1 MRLVAVVAAVVLVP
15 ASFAW
20 AHGLND
26 RPPDARA
33 LADLEAK
40 AAIASPNEQPYL
52 YAELVHSM
60 TEIATEEYEAGQ
72 EKQASVSLKAAQS
85 YASKI
90 QGNLLQ
96 DAKKLKNAEIL
107 IRHTA
112 FRLRELMT
120 GASLEDRPTLEATI
134 QQLNRVQSEML
145 SQVFRR

>member
-1 MRLVAVVAAVVLVP
+1 MRCFTIVAAVLLP

-20 AHGLND
+20 AHGMND
-26 RPPDARA
+26 RPLDSRA

-40 AAIASPNEQPYL
+40 AAVASPNEQPYL

-60 TEIATEEYEAGQ
+60 TEIATEQYQEGQ
-72 EKQASVSLKAAQS
+72 DQQASASLKVARN

-90 QGNLLQ
+90 QGGLLR

-112 FRLRELMT
+112 FRLKELMT
-120 GASLEDRPTLEATI
+120 GASLNDRPTLEATM
-134 QQLNRVQSEML
+134 QELNRVQTEML
-145 SQVFRR
+145 QQVFHR